1 MQSSSGRSLPSF
13 SIAPNGTLTEVYQQ
27 DGQQQP
33 AQYVESENWDLD
45 AAIEEAGTFLGSW
58 DVEAEARKEGEAAR
72 ARIGSGVSKEVKRKG
87 VWAGA

>member
-1 MQSSSGRSLPSF
+1 M
-13 SIAPNGTLTEVYQQ
+13 YQQ

-33 AQYVESENWDLD
+33 AQYLEPENWDLD

-72 ARIGSGVSKEVKRKG
+72 AARARVGSGASKEVKRKG